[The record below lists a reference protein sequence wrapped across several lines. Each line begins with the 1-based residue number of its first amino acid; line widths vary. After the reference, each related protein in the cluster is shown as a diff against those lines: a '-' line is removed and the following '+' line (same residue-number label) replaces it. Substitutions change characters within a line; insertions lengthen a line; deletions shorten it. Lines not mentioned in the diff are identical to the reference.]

1 MISKKGYDKEKTMKR
16 HFLTCRS
23 IIYST
28 ILLMLVSSSCSF
40 TVIAEATPT
49 VVPTSTPERLTLIGG
64 EIDPCLLVNSEEV
77 EIVLGVKVTSEA
89 KLLDYMPGCKY
100 ISTTNDQAVLL
111 IVSAITYMSIKKANQ
126 PWLKEGNVPIS
137 AVEVY
142 ERQKMVV
149 SSSEIY
155 KFKDLDNLGDQA
167 FQYVSSFLAISV
179 LRNNIFYQFHGRID
193 YGVDHDTLEKLI
205 KIGLE
210 RMP

>member
-1 MISKKGYDKEKTMKR
+1 MKR
-16 HFLTCRS
+16 NSLRWRAIT
-23 IIYST
+23 YSV
-28 ILLMLVSSSCSF
+28 ILMMLVSSSCSF
-40 TVIAEATPT
+40 IVIAEATPT

-77 EIVLGVKVTSEA
+77 ENVLGVKVTSEA
-89 KLLDYMPGCKY
+89 KLLDYMPSCKY
-100 ISTTNDQAVLL
+100 ISITNDQAVLL
-111 IVSAITYMSIKKANQ
+111 IISAITDLSIKKANQ
-126 PWLKEGNVPIS
+126 PWLKEGNVHIS
-137 AVEVY
+137 AVDVY

-167 FQYVSSFLAISV
+167 FQYESSFLIISV
-179 LRNNIFYQFHGRID
+179 LRNNIFYQFNGRIE
-193 YGVDHDTLEKLI
+193 YGVDYDTLKKLI